1 MASRRIPDS
10 VRALPLSVKVI
21 GALTAL
27 LFPLGML
34 AAWMTARGYAAT
46 VTADHAMTPQQWA
59 ATLLPLVMWIASLA
73 IGWVIANVL
82 LVRPLLALRRG
93 VERYGGGDAG
103 VRLSGHR
110 YLSQE
115 IQALAMTFDRMADDI
130 LLQQRRLEGALDEQR
145 RLTREIHHRVKNN
158 LQIVSS
164 LLSLQARES
173 SSPEVAHAYATV
185 QARVGALALV
195 HRWMYDEAGS
205 HGVDLR
211 ALASD
216 LCAALEQGIGAAGQ
230 AAISIRCHVD
240 RIVVSQDTAVPLAFL
255 ITELVSL
262 AARRAAPAG
271 LTGEVRAS
279 VEGTRA
285 RLTVCAPQFV
295 ADEGLG
301 ASDPARRIIEGMA
314 RQLRTP
320 LDHDAVG
327 GSYSVLFA
335 VPPPVSAAN

>member
-1 MASRRIPDS
+1 MNAQRLSDS
-10 VRALPLSVKVI
+10 FRALPLSVKVV

-27 LFPLGML
+27 LFPLGVL
-34 AAWMTARGYAAT
+34 AALMTARGYAAT
-46 VTADHAMTPQQWA
+46 VAGHDALTVEQWA

-82 LVRPLLALRRG
+82 LIRPLLALRRG
-93 VERYGGGDAG
+93 VERYGGGDPD
-103 VRLSGHR
+103 VRLGGHR

-115 IQALAMTFDRMADDI
+115 IQALALTFDTMADDI
-130 LLQQRRLEGALDEQR
+130 LSQQRRLETALEEQK

-173 SSPEVAHAYATV
+173 PSAEVAHAYATV

-195 HRWMYDEAGS
+195 HRWMYDEVGS

-230 AAISIRCHVD
+230 AAIAIRCHVD

-255 ITELVSL
+255 ITELVSV
-262 AARRAAPAG
+262 AARRATPAG
-271 LTGEVRAS
+271 FVAEVRAQL
-279 VEGTRA
+279 EDGRA
-285 RLTVCAPQFV
+285 RLTVTTPQFV
-295 ADEGLG
+295 DDGGLG
-301 ASDPARRIIEGMA
+301 SGDPARRIIEGLA

-320 LDHDAVG
+320 LDHDSTG
-327 GSYSVLFA
+327 GSYGVLFA
-335 VPPPVSAAN
+335 VPPPVQLQP